1 MGGITKCGNGACRR
15 ALVEA
20 AHHYRLPPKVSEALQ
35 KRQEKQSR
43 EVRAIAWK
51 AQQRLHARH
60 RVLTAHRKK
69 ACVVVTAL
77 ARELCGFVWA
87 IACQVSAPEKVQMR
101 AEKSVAGM
109 KSARV
114 YELEAEK
121 TFVKRNRAGEEKK

>member
-1 MGGITKCGNGACRR
+1 M
-15 ALVEA
+15 
-20 AHHYRLPPKVSEALQ
+20 SEALQ
-35 KRQEKQSR
+35 KRLEKQGR

-87 IACQVSAPEKVQMR
+87 IACQVR
-101 AEKSVAGM
+101 AGM
-109 KSARV
+109 H
-114 YELEAEK
+114 
-121 TFVKRNRAGEEKK
+121 